1 MLPPPPQLVSRL
13 RPLVLEGGVDEAD
26 YDLLENRNLGNTV
39 NQVRAHENMSDR
51 RASYG

>member
-39 NQVRAHENMSDR
+39 NQVRAHVKHVR
-51 RASYG
+51 QAASCG